1 MIIGFARNLIS
12 EWEEEEAYQVVPK
25 ILLLAVANMRQ
36 TTENL
41 ENIIMGSK
49 EVTSKQLVGGYRQ
62 VADSW

>member
-49 EVTSKQLVGGYRQ
+49 EVTSK
-62 VADSW
+62 